1 MLEEL
6 KKWIFEVAR
15 EFVDGSTA
23 GAGEICDETIKT
35 AGTICDKT
43 KKATCA
49 LPKLIK
55 KSPA

>member
-1 MLEEL
+1 MLKEL
-6 KKWIFEVAR
+6 KKWIFGVAR

-43 KKATCA
+43 KKANA
-49 LPKLIK
+49 DFIK
-55 KSPA
+55 AIMESI